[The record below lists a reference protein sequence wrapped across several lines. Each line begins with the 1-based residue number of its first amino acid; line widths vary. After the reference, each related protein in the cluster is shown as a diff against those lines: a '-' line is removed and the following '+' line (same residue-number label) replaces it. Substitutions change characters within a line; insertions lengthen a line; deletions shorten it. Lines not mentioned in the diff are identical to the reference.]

1 MSIAASELILNPNGS
16 IYHLHLK
23 PGEVASTVIT
33 VGDPDR
39 VELVSCLFD
48 SIEVRA
54 QHREFKTHTGTFCGK
69 RFTVISTGI
78 GPDNIDIVLNELD
91 ALVNIDFA
99 TRTINKNRTSL
110 QIVRVGTS
118 GALQPEIP
126 VDSVVAST
134 MGIGFDNLL
143 HFYGNTESIFE
154 RDFSEAFIAH
164 TQWNPN
170 NAKPYAITADAGLL
184 SKFASEAFLKGITTT
199 NVGFYGPQGRVL
211 RMPLYDAH
219 LNEKIASF
227 RYQGKKITN
236 LEMETAAI
244 YGMSKLLGHQA
255 LSLNAILANR
265 ANGTFSSNPEKAV
278 QKLIELTLGILGS

>member
-255 LSLNAILANR
+255 LSLNVILANR

>member
-54 QHREFKTHTGTFCGK
+54 QHREFKTQTGTFCGK